1 VISFPRPRRR
11 PPPPAIAPTMPT
23 MPAGPWVVVVG
34 MHRSGTSAMTGAL
47 GALGFQINR
56 PEDRMDWPESNPE
69 HWESLSLALH
79 DDDLVQRLGGTW
91 DAPAPLAPGWEDG
104 AIARSMP
111 DPAPIVAAAYPD
123 PGPLVWKDPRIC
135 LLLPYWRR
143 LIPGP
148 LTAVFV
154 WRSPTAVAR
163 SLEKRDGL
171 PLAAGIALWE
181 RYNRSALIGLR
192 GVDTYVAQ
200 YEAVLAEPDRTV
212 ESLIAWFD
220 SLGRFAPLCD
230 RWRRTEA
237 AGSLVSDLRHHAG
250 DDDGL
255 LLPEHHRMLDFLRSL
270 SGGHEPLGPVALLP
284 ESPWSTALLES
295 RRQEHSSARE
305 LAAAREA
312 LVSAAHPTPD
322 GPAS

>member
-1 VISFPRPRRR
+1 
-11 PPPPAIAPTMPT
+11 

-47 GALGFQINR
+47 GALGFQTSR

-91 DAPAPLAPGWEDG
+91 DAPPPLPPGWEEG
-104 AIARSMP
+104 TIARSMP

-123 PGPLVWKDPRIC
+123 QGPSVWKDPRIC

-148 LTAVFV
+148 LTAVLV
-154 WRSPTAVAR
+154 WRSPVAVAR

-171 PLAAGIALWE
+171 PLAVGIALWE
-181 RYNRSALIGLR
+181 HYNRSALAGLL
-192 GVDTYVAQ
+192 GVDTYVVH
-200 YEAVLAEPDRTV
+200 YETVLAEPHRAV
-212 ESLIAWFD
+212 ESLIGWFE
-220 SLGRFAPLCD
+220 SLGRFAGLRG
-230 RWRRTEA
+230 RWRRAEA
-237 AGSLVSDLRHHAG
+237 AGSLVAGLRHQSG

-255 LLPEHHRMLDFLRSL
+255 LLPEHHVMLDRLRSL
-270 SGGHEPLGPVALLP
+270 NGGQDPLGPIELP
-284 ESPWSTALLES
+284 PVSPWSATLLES
-295 RRQEHSSARE
+295 RRLERVRSRE

-312 LVSAAHPTPD
+312 LASPARPSPV
-322 GPAS
+322 GPEP

>member
-11 PPPPAIAPTMPT
+11 PPPPAAAPT

-34 MHRSGTSAMTGAL
+34 MHRSGTSALTGAL
-47 GALGFQINR
+47 GALGFQTNR

-91 DAPAPLAPGWEDG
+91 DAPPPLSPGWEEG
-104 AIARSMP
+104 TIARSMP

-123 PGPLVWKDPRIC
+123 QGPLVWKDPRIC

-148 LTAVFV
+148 LTAVLV
-154 WRSPTAVAR
+154 WRSPVAVAR

-171 PLAAGIALWE
+171 PLAVGIALWE
-181 RYNRSALIGLR
+181 RYNRSALAGLQ
-192 GVDTYVAQ
+192 GVDTYVVH
-200 YEAVLAEPDRTV
+200 YEAVLAAPDRAL
-212 ESLIAWFD
+212 ESLTGWFD
-220 SLGRFAPLCD
+220 SLERFAGWRG

-237 AGSLVSDLRHHAG
+237 AGSLVADLRHQSG
-250 DDDGL
+250 DHDGL
-255 LLPEHHRMLDFLRSL
+255 LLSEHHLMLDCLTSL
-270 SGGHEPLGPVALLP
+270 SGGQDPLGPVELPP

-295 RRQEHSSARE
+295 RRQEHERGRE

-312 LVSAAHPTPD
+312 LVSSAPPSPM